1 MVGWKN
7 GDPPLDG
14 GAALIVEIFQQSKE
28 KVLMRSESIEIEI
41 SSVGL
46 RQKSENEAVVEAAS
60 REGRVMAICL

>member
-46 RQKSENEAVVEAAS
+46 RQKSENE
-60 REGRVMAICL
+60 GR

>member
-28 KVLMRSESIEIEI
+28 KVLMRSEIEI